1 MKVSLKGFIRIL
13 VLERSFINIISYLG
27 QVNVKNTE
35 FKKIWEKMTTCR
47 TAHILKCIVNH
58 LWGNIILVV

>member
-1 MKVSLKGFIRIL
+1 MKVSLKGFIKESSMRKT
-13 VLERSFINIISYLG
+13 FINIISYLG

-47 TAHILKCIVNH
+47 TAHILKCIVNY
-58 LWGNIILVV
+58 LWENII

>member
-35 FKKIWEKMTTCR
+35 FKKIWEKNDYM
-47 TAHILKCIVNH
+47 
-58 LWGNIILVV
+58 